1 MRNVEKTSSHLFI
14 QCILFTSRW
23 DHGMDEGDDKKGD
36 WIEAELRDIALLSG
50 EVKDGIMPMLPS
62 FEKVEGLDD
71 TEKFLFF
78 LNSKREKLSKVCE
91 GIENMNNILDKQEN
105 PDNYI
110 WFKIEFHID
119 SIGKGLCFR
128 IIRREGH
135 EPGNTFTSVVVLSE
149 YKLFFEKIHQSKY
162 QWRILYGELKTFG
175 QMPQEGR
182 WQNKNSDENFYS
194 KKGLGKLLWNIATWA
209 VSLLEINRWEEL
221 ASSVTW
227 KWAVEYW
234 DNKKIKKYQMHHS
247 RVEEDKLVFIASP
260 NLTKYAHELV
270 IEGLKKIG
278 ELKMLEK
285 SD

>member
-1 MRNVEKTSSHLFI
+1 
-14 QCILFTSRW
+14 
-23 DHGMDEGDDKKGD
+23 MDEGDDKKGD
-36 WIEAELRDIALLSG
+36 WIEAKLRDIALLSG

-78 LNSKREKLSKVCE
+78 LNSKREQLSKVCE